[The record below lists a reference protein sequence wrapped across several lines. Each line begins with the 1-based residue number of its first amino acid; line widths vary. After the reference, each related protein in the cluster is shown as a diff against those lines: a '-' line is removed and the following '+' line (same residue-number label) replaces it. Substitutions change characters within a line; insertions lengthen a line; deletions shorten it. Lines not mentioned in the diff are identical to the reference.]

1 MITIL
6 LFNDAYLGS
15 ISSSVSHFGNVGV
28 AISAFQIKIIIR
40 FIPPST
46 QEGSRTATADPDN
59 TGRGYNEI
67 IGDLGDHSVPEGWV
81 QRPKF
86 NEKGDVPGPPIQWQ
100 KPEDPDNAQPGYG
113 YVPTDTTNIEEIFF
127 YHSDHLGS
135 TSYITDAKAN
145 ITQFDAYLP
154 YGELLV
160 DEHNSSEEM
169 PYKFNGKELDQETG
183 LYYYGARY
191 MNPITSMWYGV
202 DAMIELKPDVA
213 SYLLCLGNPITLLDP
228 DGNWERNADGNLV
241 AQKGDDAKTYAQYVG
256 ISNDEA
262 LSILKNNGVTIN
274 ENGILSLKVGDVIEN
289 PNFLQD
295 VIVLGKNGN
304 KQGKSNSSITMYN
317 EFYHLNIG
325 AAIKVLNKNTGIK
338 YNDKGENVGIKDET
352 QSIGRCAMY
361 VRKVLNAGG
370 FDTTGN
376 PLYAANY
383 GNLLKNRGWSV
394 VSKDN
399 YKPEIGYII
408 VINSF
413 VGRHKRHPSG
423 HIQMY
428 NGTQWVSDFKQR
440 TLMPGEDYRISNPG
454 YVIYRFNKKD
464 D

>member
-1 MITIL
+1 
-6 LFNDAYLGS
+6 
-15 ISSSVSHFGNVGV
+15 
-28 AISAFQIKIIIR
+28 
-40 FIPPST
+40 
-46 QEGSRTATADPDN
+46 
-59 TGRGYNEI
+59 
-67 IGDLGDHSVPEGWV
+67 
-81 QRPKF
+81 
-86 NEKGDVPGPPIQWQ
+86 
-100 KPEDPDNAQPGYG
+100 
-113 YVPTDTTNIEEIFF
+113 
-127 YHSDHLGS
+127 
-135 TSYITDAKAN
+135 
-145 ITQFDAYLP
+145 
-154 YGELLV
+154 
-160 DEHNSSEEM
+160 
-169 PYKFNGKELDQETG
+169 
-183 LYYYGARY
+183 
-191 MNPITSMWYGV
+191 
-202 DAMIELKPDVA
+202 
-213 SYLLCLGNPITLLDP
+213 
-228 DGNWERNADGNLV
+228 
-241 AQKGDDAKTYAQYVG
+241 
-256 ISNDEA
+256 
-262 LSILKNNGVTIN
+262 
-274 ENGILSLKVGDVIEN
+274 
-289 PNFLQD
+289 
-295 VIVLGKNGN
+295 
-304 KQGKSNSSITMYN
+304 MYN

-399 YKPEIGYII
+399 YKPEIGDII

-440 TLMPGEDYRISNPG
+440 TLMPGENYRISNPG